1 MPEFSLQ
8 TLRNV
13 AANQKATMD
22 DRGRLETYR
31 ADKNWFGRSVAWLA
45 KPFTEGRKLQVM
57 QAFHQALVIRYGQ
70 ANGDQAYTAVLG
82 NVRAKSLSG
91 TQIQQVLNMADG
103 LALNTRQTNAQRI
116 TDHAPGGG
124 QFAAVVQR
132 AGAQG
137 VQFSPTAQQTITQ
150 RLEGAFSPIT
160 RETRDIPAHEI
171 ANRAVNLIQTEARLV
186 GFLPGGND
194 FNQIVQDLGIDA
206 NRLAPDLAD
215 KLREAAHALCQNGA
229 QPVTPA
235 QIKAELEKLLP
246 TALQGADHVEDYHD
260 HNLEKLM
267 PNGQDFA
274 AVMGEIG
281 VDPANLSGPQ
291 KLLLQGLAVA
301 RVTERCALGGG
312 KALSLPDL
320 RTIAKEVAAAL
331 FRPFDVAM
339 LAAHGGGGSKTVPL
353 IHSIQNDIEARRL
366 ATHPPADFATTLATV
381 TGEIVN
387 SAILPA
393 KLKDQ
398 ILTILDGMSRKA
410 TAEDHL
416 AQAMTGI
423 DAFDD
428 FPKEQLWRLTLD
440 GRFQNKTVDGGGPN
454 TFYRGEFGFENEA
467 GYTAGVMNAMATM
480 LGTLGQRLTPDLY
493 ETLHDVAVDQVLS
506 RDKTLGQPEYI
517 EKQMRDGTDAN
528 FRSDSRGSLSR
539 DGLNETVLRG
549 QNDDWFRVIVQG
561 PPDLGG
567 PDPTLM
573 TVECQ
578 PRSAAECRQRVTGI
592 LDRYYQ
598 AFDNFDDQT
607 TADQRLDAIVQCCQS
622 LEQSH
627 IFSDAN
633 LRNIAFVVMQKLLI
647 ENGLSPSIMH
657 NPNVFD
663 GHSAAEIRELIKQ
676 GQVTFQSYLV

>member
-1 MPEFSLQ
+1 MPEFTLHN
-8 TLRNV
+8 LRNV
-13 AANQKATMD
+13 AANQKVTMD
-22 DRGRLETYR
+22 DRGRLETYA
-31 ADKNWFGRSVAWLA
+31 ADKNWFGRSVAWLS
-45 KPFTEGRKLQVM
+45 KPFTDGRKLQVM
-57 QAFHQALVIRYGQ
+57 QEFHRMLTTRYGQ
-70 ANGDQAYTAVLG
+70 PNADQAYAMVLG

-91 TQIQQVLNMADG
+91 TQIQQVLNAAEG
-103 LALNTRQTNAQRI
+103 LALGRSQANTQRI
-116 TDHAPGGG
+116 AHHAPGGG
-124 QFAAVVQR
+124 QFAAAVQR

-137 VQFSPTAQQTITQ
+137 VMFSPVAQQTIAQ
-150 RLEGAFSPIT
+150 RLGNAFPPIV
-160 RETRDIPAHEI
+160 RENRDIPDHEI
-171 ANRAVNLIQTEARLV
+171 ANRTVNLVQTEARLIS
-186 GFLPGGND
+186 FLPGGND

-215 KLREAAHALCQNGA
+215 KLREAAHTLCQNGA
-229 QPVTPA
+229 QPVAPG
-235 QIKAELEKLLP
+235 QIRSELLKLLP
-246 TALQGADHVEDYHD
+246 PAIQGADHIADYHQ
-260 HNLEKLM
+260 HNVDKLV
-267 PNGQDFA
+267 PNGQDYA
-274 AVMGEIG
+274 AVLGEVG
-281 VDPANLSGPQ
+281 VDPVQLSGPQ
-291 KLLLQGLAVA
+291 AQRYQALVEA

-312 KALSLPDL
+312 KALSLPEL

-339 LAAHGGGGSKTVPL
+339 SAGHGGGTTKTVAL

-366 ATHPPADFATTLATV
+366 STHPPTDFATMLATV
-381 TGEIVN
+381 KGEVLN
-387 SAILPA
+387 SVILTP

-398 ILTILDGMSRKA
+398 ILTIMDGMSRKA
-410 TAEDHL
+410 TAEDVL
-416 AQAMTGI
+416 SQTMTGV
-423 DAFDD
+423 DAFDG
-428 FPKEQLWRLTLD
+428 FPKEDLWRLTLD
-440 GRFQNKTVDGGGPN
+440 GRFQDKTINGGPN
-454 TFYRGEFGFENEA
+454 LFYRGEFGFENEA
-467 GYTAGVMNAMATM
+467 GYTAGVMNAMVTM

-493 ETLHDVAVDQVLS
+493 ETLHDLAVDQVLA

-549 QNDDWFRVIVQG
+549 QNDDWFQVKVDG

-567 PDPTLM
+567 PGPTIM

-578 PRSAAECRQRVTGI
+578 PRSAAECRQRVADI

-627 IFSDAN
+627 IFGDAN

-663 GHSAAEIRELIKQ
+663 GHSAAEIRELIKE
-676 GQVTFQSYLV
+676 GQDTFESYLV